1 MKKHILLGILA
12 VVLTTYSSAQS
23 ADDTSGNPELKMTEE
38 GSRLEA
44 TVICLDAIEAPTKY
58 NEFAKQFTSLANF
71 PKKGTL
77 SSDELKKNIDQ
88 WFKNNPS
95 MIEKVRE
102 ERKKA
107 HDILYG
113 AHPY

>member
-1 MKKHILLGILA
+1 MKKYVLLGILA
-12 VVLTTYSSAQS
+12 VSMTVYSNAQT
-23 ADDTSGNPELKMTEE
+23 ADDANNNSELTITEE
-38 GSRLEA
+38 GKRLEA
-44 TVICLDAIEAPTKY
+44 TIICLDAVESPTKY
-58 NEFAKQFTSLANF
+58 NEFAKQFTSLTNF

-95 MIEKVRE
+95 MIDKVRE

-107 HDILYG
+107 HDALYG
-113 AHPY
+113 SRPY